1 MAKKYDR
8 YSFIWKAIQKHGYKY
23 DYRKVDYKGSETK
36 VCITCSIHGEFWQ
49 TPQHHLRG
57 CNCPKCNKNY
67 ILDTLS
73 FIDKA
78 KEVHGSK
85 YDYSKVNYIN
95 SQEKICIVCHEHN
108 EFWQLPSNHLQGQG
122 CPKCDGS
129 YKFTLT
135 EFIEK
140 ANYIHE
146 GKYRYNKVE
155 YINCDTKVCIT
166 CLIHGEFWQTPYTH
180 INGCGCPICK
190 ESHLERETSKLLND
204 NNIKY
209 ERFKHFDW
217 LGRQSLDFYLPDYN
231 IGIECQGEQHFKPI
245 KYFGGEDKFNK
256 IVERDKRK
264 LELCQNNNVKLLF
277 INYNNKE
284 KDLENAKNTILWNTL
299 SIHINRNN

>member
-1 MAKKYDR
+1 M
-8 YSFIWKAIQKHGYKY
+8 
-23 DYRKVDYKGSETK
+23 
-36 VCITCSIHGEFWQ
+36 
-49 TPQHHLRG
+49 
-57 CNCPKCNKNY
+57 
-67 ILDTLS
+67 
-73 FIDKA
+73 
-78 KEVHGSK
+78 
-85 YDYSKVNYIN
+85 
-95 SQEKICIVCHEHN
+95 
-108 EFWQLPSNHLQGQG
+108 
-122 CPKCDGS
+122 
-129 YKFTLT
+129 
-135 EFIEK
+135 
-140 ANYIHE
+140 
-146 GKYRYNKVE
+146 
-155 YINCDTKVCIT
+155 
-166 CLIHGEFWQTPYTH
+166 
-180 INGCGCPICK
+180 
-190 ESHLERETSKLLND
+190 LND